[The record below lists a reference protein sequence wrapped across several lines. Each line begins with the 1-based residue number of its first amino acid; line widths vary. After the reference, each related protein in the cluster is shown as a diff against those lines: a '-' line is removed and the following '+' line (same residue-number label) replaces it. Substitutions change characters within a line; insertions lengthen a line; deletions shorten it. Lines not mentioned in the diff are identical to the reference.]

1 MNIYV
6 GNLSF
11 GVTEDGL
18 KKAFAKFGEVESVQL
33 ITDRFTG
40 KAKGFGFVTMPNQSE
55 AEAAIKGLN
64 ETPLEGRNIIVN
76 EARPKTDRPPQR
88 GSRY

>member
-76 EARPKTDRPPQR
+76 EARPKSDRPPQR
-88 GSRY
+88 GSRN